1 MERYDF
7 DEIIERRGSGDVKHS
22 ALKTYFGREDL
33 LGLWVADM
41 DFATPPFIIEALKRR
56 LEHPILGY
64 SVMPDD
70 YWGTII
76 DWVQV
81 HHGWKLRPEWL
92 QFIPGIVKG
101 IGMVVNVFTQP
112 GDKVI
117 VQPPVYHPFHLVPQG
132 NGRQVVW
139 NPLRE
144 ENGTYRMDFDQ
155 LEEVCDKEC
164 RLLILSNPHNPAG
177 ICWDRE
183 SLQRLARFCK
193 ERNIVVVSDE
203 IHCDMPLF
211 GHRHIPFA
219 TVCEE
224 AAACSI
230 TFQAPSKTFNMAG
243 VVSSYCIIPNDE
255 LRNRFFQWLE
265 ASEFAAPTLFAPIAT
280 MAAYRE
286 GEEWRRQMLSYVE
299 ENVEFIIGYCARYL
313 PEIRPWRPQA
323 SFLMW
328 LDCRALGLSH
338 DALTDLFVNRAHLA
352 LNDGA
357 MFGPGGNG
365 FMRLNIGSPRSILR
379 KAMEQLVSSLM

>member
-255 LRNRFFQWLE
+255 LRHRFFQWLE